1 MISRFVTDSGLNHLV
16 MASTA
21 VFVAIF
27 AGVLVYLFATRKKA
41 FTHQKELPFYDEQ
54 QENK

>member
-1 MISRFVTDSGLNHLV
+1 